1 MDARYKTILLARAVP
16 PSTWLP
22 RPPRLIHFEC
32 HSAERIPPGL
42 WDAGRVFDFLGP
54 KKFCEILDRLPN
66 LQRDLLVAG
75 RARLCM
81 DRIDY
86 EPFVLP
92 IHPRVNPA
100 DEPVAPQD
108 GEHVGPEFSLVFW

>member
-1 MDARYKTILLARAVP
+1 MDARYKTIFLARAV
-16 PSTWLP
+16 LH
-22 RPPRLIHFEC
+22 RHGCLARPRLVNFERG
-32 HSAERIPPGL
+32 SAERIPPGL
-42 WDAGRVFDFLGP
+42 WDAGSVFDFLGP

-75 RARLCM
+75 GARLCM

-92 IHPRVNPA
+92 IHLRVDPA